1 MIALDEKNETTFE
14 QLVKDGGE
22 LFLKPLNLRY
32 PIRPLG
38 SATVIGVERKFSK
51 RFREARAPEP
61 ALIESVSE

>member
-1 MIALDEKNETTFE
+1 MIALDEKNETTFK
-14 QLVKDGGE
+14 QFVKDGGD

-51 RFREARAPEP
+51 RFREARAPKP